1 MAFNAFLTTNPSP
14 FVLNLPAIQ
23 NVATSASGDS
33 VSLLDTATNTLR
45 INTIASVNSS
55 FLTIQTNTNF
65 SNASIYMNETQSL
78 TSNSLNGV
86 GSLAIQVDSQEI
98 GRYTGTGMGIFT
110 TAPTVPLHVIGDGI
124 VTGTLQ
130 VGSIVTLSD
139 PTLKENIQ
147 PYTVSNMP
155 RAVSFTWKSTGKRD
169 IGVLATDIQ
178 SIESACV
185 ETIDG
190 SLHVNYSKLVVLCV
204 AELTALRK
212 NVADLEKVVQELQ
225 EERSELPQ

>member
-1 MAFNAFLTTNPSP
+1 MSFNAFLTTNPSP

-23 NVATSASGDS
+23 NVATSASGES
-33 VSLLDTATNTLR
+33 VSLLDTATNTLK

-55 FLTIQTNTNF
+55 FITIQTNTNF

-78 TSNSLNGV
+78 TSNSLNGA

-98 GRYTGTGMGIFT
+98 VRFTGTGLGILT

-139 PTLKENIQ
+139 PKLKENIQ
-147 PYTVSNMP
+147 PYTVSKMP
-155 RAVSFTWKSTGKRD
+155 EAVSFTWKSTGKRD
-169 IGVLATDIQ
+169 IGVLATDLQ
-178 SIESACV
+178 SIEPACV

-190 SLHVNYSKLVVLCV
+190 SLNVNYSKLVVLCL

-212 NVADLEKVVQELQ
+212 NVSALEKVIQELQ
-225 EERSELPQ
+225 EERS